1 MTRQTDL
8 EQNIRASYDLIREYE
23 TIRQTAADPKEK
35 RRAQREIAE
44 QWELVQSYLRDYRPL
59 VKGAMPEDIAQI
71 AAHFSLGEK
80 DSLDTAEAGQA
91 RARYLDALQKQYGI
105 VQTHAFTD
113 QAKDEQVGQP
123 RRIPLLGEEGVYI
136 PLTFDAPTYARDRI
150 EQATKFGQA
159 EAADLLE
166 REARPYTLADALA
179 LPGHLAFIGDAGS
192 GKTTL
197 LHVLVTALASE
208 DPATLVKGPLVETFP
223 DPRPLPI
230 LLPLRLFEHRCNQQ
244 HYHRTLDDLL
254 RFVDDWFAK
263 WRPLDPPLPPTFL
276 ADHIRTGRAWFLLDA
291 LDEVADPGHRQ
302 TMRNII
308 QDLARDFSQTRFI
321 VTARVAGYRQS
332 ELDNRFTV
340 IHVRDLDDDQRNRM
354 IRAIYRGLALSD
366 AERQANDLINRFEGL
381 ESLGRTPVMVWTA
394 AVIHALR
401 GELPESR
408 AALYNAYVDILL
420 KHSFKL
426 PYYDTDALK
435 ELTSGQAWSLEDRR
449 RYLTYAAFAV
459 HRLLET
465 DVERQG
471 DDQLVVGED
480 ELADE
485 ILAPYFY
492 EEGLTDRK
500 HKARRLARE
509 FLSLMVAHSGL
520 LYESSE
526 GFSIGD
532 HLTMREFLAGCYLAD
547 DFRDDDDEAYDQFL
561 LTKVNT
567 TWWREVFIL
576 AAGYLAERPS
586 KAARRFL
593 RRVADQGQSAS
604 DRLAAYT
611 LAARGLIQLR
621 HRSHRPAWYAGLARQ
636 LANQLYAPLYAD
648 PVPAPASLR
657 QEAGL
662 VLGLLHGYPDAPDAA
677 GQPDPRFARPFGL
690 PLFVH
695 IEGGS
700 FQMGSSE
707 AEVAHLIKETG
718 QAHFSR
724 ELPRHQV
731 TLDSFELARY
741 PTTNAI
747 FAPFINAGGY
757 QDERWWVEAIAD
769 DRWAEGKIRD
779 YVGERTQPAYWAD
792 SRINNPAQPVVGIT
806 WYEAVAYCRW
816 LTATLQDGY
825 LYRLPTEAEWEGAA
839 RGLPTAE
846 SGDNEGPRYP
856 WGDDWLADHCNSK
869 EAGLGTTSP
878 VGLFSAGATP
888 SGLHDLAGNVWE
900 WCADWYAEDYY
911 AQSGATHN
919 PQGPARGTSRVLR
932 GGSWYDEG
940 ATLCRCG
947 YRLGDSPR
955 DRNDDYGFRCARILS
970 SS

>member
-23 TIRQTAADPKEK
+23 AIRQTAADPKEK
-35 RRAQREIAE
+35 RRAQGEIAE
-44 QWELVQSYLRDYRPL
+44 QWRLIQSYLRDYRPL

-71 AAHFSLGEK
+71 AAHFSLDDG
-80 DSLDTAEAGQA
+80 DSASLDTAEARQA

-136 PLTFDAPTYARDRI
+136 PLTFDAPSDKLMNYEPVRV
-150 EQATKFGQA
+150 K
-159 EAADLLE
+159 LSPLN
-166 REARPYTLADALA
+166 LVNVLS

-197 LHVLVTALASE
+197 LHVLVTALASA
-208 DPATLVKGPLVETFP
+208 DPAILVEEPLAESLP

-244 HYHRTLDDLL
+244 HYQRTLDDLL
-254 RFVDDWFAK
+254 RFVDDWFAT
-263 WRPLDPPLPPTFL
+263 WCTGVDLPAGFL
-276 ADHIRTGRAWFLLDA
+276 ARHLHAGRAWLLLDA
-291 LDEVADPGHRQ
+291 LDEVADPDHRL
-302 TMRNII
+302 TIRNII
-308 QDLARDFSQTRFI
+308 EGLARDLHSTRII
-321 VTARVAGYRQS
+321 VTARVAGYRNNA
-332 ELDNRFTV
+332 LNNDHFTV
-340 IHVRDLDDDQRNRM
+340 VHVRDLDDDQRNRM

-366 AERQANDLINRFEGL
+366 AERQASDLINRFEGL

-465 DVERQG
+465 DAERQG

-792 SRINNPAQPVVGIT
+792 SRYNNPAQPVVGIT

-947 YRLGDSPR
+947 SRYRNFPR
-955 DRNDDYGFRCARILS
+955 FWYYLDGFRCARILS